1 MEEEFYATLKLTS
14 GEELLSKVCYMPE
27 DNKLILDRPMLVE
40 KITQKKIGRMVEGFV
55 LKEWMT
61 STYDTMFVI
70 NMEQI
75 ITVTE
80 MDKKIEVFYL
90 KNLNEDM
97 DDEDDMSIDV
107 KPKSFSRQMG
117 YLGSVSDTKKYLE
130 DIFNKS

>member
-14 GEELLSKVCYMPE
+14 GEEILSKVCYMPE

-40 KITQKKIGRMVEGFV
+40 KITQKKIGRMVEGFI
-55 LKEWMT
+55 LKEWIA

-70 NMEQI
+70 NMDQI

-97 DDEDDMSIDV
+97 DDEEDEIDI
-107 KPKSFSRQMG
+107 KPKSFTSQMG
-117 YLGSVSDTKKYLE
+117 YLGSVNATKKYLE

>member
-1 MEEEFYATLKLTS
+1 
-14 GEELLSKVCYMPE
+14 
-27 DNKLILDRPMLVE
+27 
-40 KITQKKIGRMVEGFV
+40 MVEGFI
-55 LKEWMT
+55 LKEWIA

>member
-14 GEELLSKVCYMPE
+14 GEEILSKVCYMPE

-40 KITQKKIGRMVEGFV
+40 KITQKKIGRMVEGFI
-55 LKEWMT
+55 LKEWIA

-70 NMEQI
+70 NMDQI

-90 KNLNEDM
+90 KNLDEDM
-97 DDEDDMSIDV
+97 DDDDMSIDV

-117 YLGSVSDTKKYLE
+117 YLGSVTDTKKYLE

>member
-55 LKEWMT
+55 LKEWIA

>member
-40 KITQKKIGRMVEGFV
+40 KITQKKIGRMVEGFI
-55 LKEWMT
+55 LKEWIA

-70 NMEQI
+70 NMDQI

-90 KNLNEDM
+90 KNLDEDM
-97 DDEDDMSIDV
+97 DDDDMSIDV

-117 YLGSVSDTKKYLE
+117 YLGSVNDTKKYLE
-130 DIFNKS
+130 DVFNKS

>member
-14 GEELLSKVCYMPE
+14 GEEILSKVCYMPE

-40 KITQKKIGRMVEGFV
+40 KITQKKIGRMVEGFI
-55 LKEWMT
+55 LKEWIA

-70 NMEQI
+70 NMDQI

-90 KNLNEDM
+90 KNLDEDM
-97 DDEDDMSIDV
+97 DDDDDTSIDV

-117 YLGSVSDTKKYLE
+117 YLGSVTDTKKYLE

>member
-14 GEELLSKVCYMPE
+14 GEELLSKVCYLPE

-40 KITQKKIGRMVEGFV
+40 KITQKKIGKTLEGFV
-55 LKEWMT
+55 LKEWIS

-70 NMEQI
+70 NMNQI

-90 KNLNEDM
+90 KNLNEDC
-97 DDEDDMSIDV
+97 DDDISIDV
-107 KPKSFSRQMG
+107 KPKSFTSQMG
-117 YLGSVSDTKKYLE
+117 YLGSVNETKKYLE

>member
-55 LKEWMT
+55 LKEWIV

>member
-14 GEELLSKVCYMPE
+14 GEEILSKVCYMPE

-40 KITQKKIGRMVEGFV
+40 KITQKKIGKMVEGFI
-55 LKEWMT
+55 LKEWIA

-70 NMEQI
+70 NMDQI

-90 KNLNEDM
+90 KNLDEDM
-97 DDEDDMSIDV
+97 DDDDDTSIDV

-117 YLGSVSDTKKYLE
+117 YLGSVTDTKKYLE